1 MIKISKAIASEL
13 LALHIQ
19 DYTPT
24 RGTHVPAPVNIC
36 GVVARYVDLD
46 APEKP
51 GWTTQEWTPA
61 EIDAD
66 FAAVSKEVIEKY
78 KLPES
83 KISAKTKTDLA
94 KIDLVKEDKPMKELT
109 SASELIE
116 EKPVEIKKVK

>member
-1 MIKISKAIASEL
+1 MIKISKEIASEL
-13 LALHIQ
+13 HALHVQEYI
-19 DYTPT
+19 PV

-51 GWTTQEWTPA
+51 GWSTQEWAPT

-66 FAAVSKEVIEKY
+66 FSAVSKDIIEKY
-78 KLPES
+78 KAPES
-83 KISAKTKTDLA
+83 KLSKKTKTDLG
-94 KIDLVKEDKPMKELT
+94 KIDLSKEDKPMNELT
-109 SASELIE
+109 AVSELI